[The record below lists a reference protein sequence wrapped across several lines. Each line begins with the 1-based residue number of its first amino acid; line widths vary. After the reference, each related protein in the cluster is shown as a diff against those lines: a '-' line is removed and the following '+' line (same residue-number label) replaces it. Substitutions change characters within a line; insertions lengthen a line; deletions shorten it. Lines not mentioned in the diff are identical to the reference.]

1 MAKQDFPSNIDRR
14 CLLIWTAAFAA
25 YSIAPNVECAE
36 AASLTPVAQPLSSA
50 PEFQG
55 LDVCAA
61 TARRLLEI
69 EYRNESRREA
79 LLPRL
84 SIPKEL
90 RRMKTQEV
98 SKDFELFAAARCR
111 AVWEQVVKR
120 HRDAS
125 GNPNW
130 RPNSLEGMCLQ
141 NKVRKILW
149 AQFCLSR
156 RSA

>member
-1 MAKQDFPSNIDRR
+1 MAKQGFPSNVDRR
-14 CLLIWTAAFAA
+14 CLLISTAAFAA
-25 YSIAPNVECAE
+25 YSIGPVECAE
-36 AASLTPVAQPLSSA
+36 VATLATLAQPLSSA
-50 PEFQG
+50 PGVQS

-61 TARRLLEI
+61 TARCLLDI
-69 EYRNESRREA
+69 EQRNEIRREVQ
-79 LLPRL
+79 LPLL

-90 RRMKTQEV
+90 CQMKAQEV
-98 SKDFELFAAARCR
+98 SKDFDRFAATRNK
-111 AVWEQVVKR
+111 AVWEQVLKR

-141 NKVRKILW
+141 NKVCKILW
-149 AQFCLSR
+149 EGFSLAC

>member
-69 EYRNESRREA
+69 EYRNEIRREA

-98 SKDFELFAAARCR
+98 SKDFELFGGPLPIRLGAGCEAPSGRIGKPKLEA
-111 AVWEQVVKR
+111 EQPGGHVPSK
-120 HRDAS
+120 
-125 GNPNW
+125 
-130 RPNSLEGMCLQ
+130 
-141 NKVRKILW
+141 
-149 AQFCLSR
+149 
-156 RSA
+156 